1 MAIRLYDQ
9 TVCELFKRYN
19 ALQHKSKQKAETL
32 AALETQ
38 RAQMEK
44 EADAVMADPVGDSA
58 EAQTLRTLENRLEK
72 SMIKCNEATHIR
84 KTYEYIEQKL
94 QQVEWSGYHV
104 HGTRRCSHHLSLSL
118 CVHARV

>member
-1 MAIRLYDQ
+1 M
-9 TVCELFKRYN
+9 CELFKRYN
-19 ALQHKSKQKAETL
+19 ALQHKSRQKAETL

-44 EADAVMADPVGDSA
+44 EADAVMATPVGDSA
-58 EAQTLRTLENRLEK
+58 EAQKLRTLENRLEK

-94 QQVEWSGYHV
+94 QQVEWL
-104 HGTRRCSHHLSLSL
+104 RCAWRTSLQSAPLSLSL
-118 CVHARV
+118 LVCACVCVGTSSL